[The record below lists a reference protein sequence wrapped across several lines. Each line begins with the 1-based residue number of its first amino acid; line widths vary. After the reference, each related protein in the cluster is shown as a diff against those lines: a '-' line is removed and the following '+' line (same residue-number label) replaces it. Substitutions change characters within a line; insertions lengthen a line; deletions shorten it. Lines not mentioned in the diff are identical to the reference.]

1 MCVCNN
7 NLNNTFPVEEFK
19 HRQLIYTFNKN
30 KIIIM
35 SNIKE
40 PADKQLE
47 DFKKSV
53 EVINYYI
60 MSYDYLILN

>member
-1 MCVCNN
+1 
-7 NLNNTFPVEEFK
+7 
-19 HRQLIYTFNKN
+19 
-30 KIIIM
+30 M
-35 SNIKE
+35 SNIKD

-60 MSYDYLILN
+60 MTI

>member
-1 MCVCNN
+1 
-7 NLNNTFPVEEFK
+7 
-19 HRQLIYTFNKN
+19 
-30 KIIIM
+30 M

-40 PADKQLE
+40 PADNQLE

-60 MSYDYLILN
+60 MTIRYLIVMIY

>member
-1 MCVCNN
+1 
-7 NLNNTFPVEEFK
+7 
-19 HRQLIYTFNKN
+19 
-30 KIIIM
+30 M
-35 SNIKE
+35 SNTKE

-60 MSYDYLILN
+60 TLKYDIILYTNIYYLIVYLYYISELYLVP